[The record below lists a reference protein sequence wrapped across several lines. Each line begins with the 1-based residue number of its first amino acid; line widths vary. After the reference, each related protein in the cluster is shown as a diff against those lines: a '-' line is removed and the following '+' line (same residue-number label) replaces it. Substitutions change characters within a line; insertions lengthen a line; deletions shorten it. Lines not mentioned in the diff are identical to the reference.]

1 MLGIYKLSALS
12 QLVSFTRAMFS
23 PKMLNKQVVITYNF
37 LITLPNT
44 YSSLEIPLRVLQVLS
59 GQKIGVELAALTLL
73 TTMGGTAQYFWVCA
87 YMCTCIPSS

>member
-44 YSSLEIPLRVLQVLS
+44 YSSHCAFYKFFQVKRLGLS
-59 GQKIGVELAALTLL
+59 WQRLP
-73 TTMGGTAQYFWVCA
+73 Y
-87 YMCTCIPSS
+87 